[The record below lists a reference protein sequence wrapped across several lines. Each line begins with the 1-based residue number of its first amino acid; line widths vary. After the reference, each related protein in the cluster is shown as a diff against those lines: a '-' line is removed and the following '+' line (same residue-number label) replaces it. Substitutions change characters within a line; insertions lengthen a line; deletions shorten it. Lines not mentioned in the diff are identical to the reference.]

1 MLFLLN
7 RADLAKLAT
16 PGHTGH
22 LMVMVLPIDVLH
34 DSDNYLTGWVVCG
47 MDPVDK
53 GAVEVPAVAS

>member
-22 LMVMVLPIDVLH
+22 LMVMVLPIDALH
-34 DSDNYLTGWVVCG
+34 DSDDYLTGWVVCG
-47 MDPVDK
+47 TDPVDER
-53 GAVEVPAVAS
+53 AVEAPVVAS

>member
-7 RADLAKLAT
+7 RSDLAKLAT

-34 DSDNYLTGWVVCG
+34 DSDDYLTGWVVCG
-47 MDPVDK
+47 TDPGDER
-53 GAVEVPAVAS
+53 AVEVQEVPN